1 MIFYHRDLARLTVY
15 VMVYDRK
22 GLQTMDY
29 VKWTLKNRFFM
40 TMAPFRLYLLDCSEN
55 CSYLLK

>member
-22 GLQTMDY
+22 GLQTMDD

-40 TMAPFRLYLLDCSEN
+40 AMAPFRLYLLDC
-55 CSYLLK
+55 